1 MTGGISTATLLGM
14 ISAVGFGLA
23 AVLAL
28 CAVVTFFVLD
38 IKGVRD
44 EMTGRT
50 AEREIAHM
58 RSTTWAVRRSRERSA
73 RRLITGMDADDALGH
88 VKLRT
93 VGGAPASVASED
105 ATTLE
110 DDGATTLEDDGA
122 TTLEETDSA
131 VATGSF
137 EDATTLDDATTFE
150 DATTIDDATTFEDAT
165 TIDDAT
171 TLDSGRPEV

>member
-93 VGGAPASVASED
+93 VGGAPAGVAS
-105 ATTLE
+105 
-110 DDGATTLEDDGA
+110 
-122 TTLEETDSA
+122 
-131 VATGSF
+131 

-150 DATTIDDATTFEDAT
+150 DATTLDDATTFEDAT

>member
-14 ISAVGFGLA
+14 VSAVGFGLA

-73 RRLITGMDADDALGH
+73 RRLITGMDADDASGH

-93 VGGAPASVASED
+93 VGGAPAGAASED
-105 ATTLE
+105 ARTLE

-131 VATGSF
+131 VATVSF
-137 EDATTLDDATTFE
+137 EDATTLDG
-150 DATTIDDATTFEDAT
+150 ATTFEDAT

>member
-23 AVLAL
+23 TVLAL

-93 VGGAPASVASED
+93 VGGTPASVAPED

-122 TTLEETDSA
+122 TTIEETDSGKTA
-131 VATGSF
+131 GSF
-137 EDATTLDDATTFE
+137 EDATTLDEATTFE
-150 DATTIDDATTFEDAT
+150 DATTLDGATTFVG
-165 TIDDAT
+165 DD
-171 TLDSGRPEV
+171 SEV

>member
-38 IKGVRD
+38 IKGVWD

-93 VGGAPASVASED
+93 VGGAPAGVASED

-110 DDGATTLEDDGA
+110 DDGATTLE
-122 TTLEETDSA
+122 ETDSGK
-131 VATGSF
+131 ATGSF

-150 DATTIDDATTFEDAT
+150 DATTLDDATTFEDAT

>member
-14 ISAVGFGLA
+14 VSAVGFGLA

-38 IKGVRD
+38 IKGVWD

-93 VGGAPASVASED
+93 VGGAPVGAASED

-137 EDATTLDDATTFE
+137 EDATTLDEATTFE
-150 DATTIDDATTFEDAT
+150 DATTF
-165 TIDDAT
+165 DDAT

>member
-93 VGGAPASVASED
+93 VGGAPAGVASED

-137 EDATTLDDATTFE
+137 EDATTLDG
-150 DATTIDDATTFEDAT
+150 ATTFEDAT

>member
-93 VGGAPASVASED
+93 VGGAPAGVASED
-105 ATTLE
+105 ARTLE

-122 TTLEETDSA
+122 TTLEETDSGKAA
-131 VATGSF
+131 VSF
-137 EDATTLDDATTFE
+137 EDATTLDG
-150 DATTIDDATTFEDAT
+150 ATTFEDAT